1 MKEKKSILIAFRV
14 TEKEKAKLDKIAK
27 KSKVNL
33 TDIFRK
39 HAKDLLNYKNEF
51 WFIRWQNESNP
62 NFISPNNGIMHFPS
76 MALQRAERENDYKK

>member
-1 MKEKKSILIAFRV
+1 MEVIMKEKKSILIAFRV

-39 HAKDLLNYKNEF
+39 HAKDLLNYKNELG
-51 WFIRWQNESNP
+51 S
-62 NFISPNNGIMHFPS
+62 
-76 MALQRAERENDYKK
+76 